1 METDK
6 DFGVGKSKLHL
17 PQRSLNFM
25 HSPSFPPSFSQKM
38 RSFQLPSKSCW
49 GVYSPRA
56 LFSLWKYFPLSSTL
70 LSPAQTCFRCPSD
83 SPSAAVLWEALVQ
96 CSHSLHSAGW
106 SLHPHTRQAVHWSLL
121 FSGAVTLKT
130 VSKEKR
136 DFSEPCVGD
145 HVSFPACSLA
155 TADLQ
160 VCLPRSQQ
168 GPAQTLCW
176 EAFRVWWGVV
186 RKHQILCTAS
196 QQLASTLV
204 WKQGATTAPQLT
216 SGESPEAWQ
225 VSNCQKATPNLVG
238 IHI

>member
-56 LFSLWKYFPLSSTL
+56 LFSLWKHFPLSSTL

-130 VSKEKR
+130 VSKEKER
-136 DFSEPCVGD
+136 LFWALCGWPCFLPSLQPGYSWSPSLLTQVPTGTSTNPVLGSLPGLMRCGKKAPNPL
-145 HVSFPACSLA
+145 HGQPAAC
-155 TADLQ
+155 
-160 VCLPRSQQ
+160 
-168 GPAQTLCW
+168 
-176 EAFRVWWGVV
+176 
-186 RKHQILCTAS
+186 
-196 QQLASTLV
+196 
-204 WKQGATTAPQLT
+204 
-216 SGESPEAWQ
+216 
-225 VSNCQKATPNLVG
+225 
-238 IHI
+238 